1 MCNKKYNNKKMKLR
15 CLYMKC
21 GLIIHDQLIDA
32 SYNTEILLQLPDHDV
47 KEIVI
52 FLCIVDHNTTRFVC
66 YGTTETLKYT
76 KLHKYKKTKDKLRFY
91 IRQEEY
97 PIIYLKKETL
107 SLKRV

>member
-1 MCNKKYNNKKMKLR
+1 MKLR
-15 CLYMKC
+15 CLYMKH
-21 GLIIHDQLIDA
+21 GLIIDDQLIEI

-52 FLCIVDHNTTRFVC
+52 FVCIINNNITRFVC

-76 KLHKYKKTKDKLRFY
+76 KLHKYKKTKDKIRFY

-97 PIIYLKKETL
+97 PIIYLKNETL
-107 SLKRV
+107 SLNPI